1 MPAFGQYRS
10 FGVFILASNSHPISA
25 IIDEEGNVMREH
37 LSLGESELVLE
48 YAGVIMHLRA
58 GFCGSS

>member
-1 MPAFGQYRS
+1 
-10 FGVFILASNSHPISA
+10 
-25 IIDEEGNVMREH
+25 MRGH